1 MKHAWWSNFFCFV
14 QAIDI
19 QDYSSS
25 SMMLIQLQSTFLI
38 ATMPQGQDYIRNF
51 FIVPNNM
58 FWINDSAGK
67 SWLIM
72 NTSSVWNIQQCANQL
87 LELLWP
93 ALSFFTH
100 QNECNLL
107 LRPLHVQHNYIITCV
122 CSQFRCLFSWQTD
135 CDFTILQN
143 GCVRKKLTNCIDHLT
158 NLFNSYNRCATY
170 RVLMYAL
177 EWWTSYF
184 PEKILVPHYY
194 FRWLL
199 MNCVELQLDWSTWIY
214 LLIVYIW

>member
-1 MKHAWWSNFFCFV
+1 
-14 QAIDI
+14 
-19 QDYSSS
+19 
-25 SMMLIQLQSTFLI
+25 
-38 ATMPQGQDYIRNF
+38 
-51 FIVPNNM
+51 
-58 FWINDSAGK
+58 
-67 SWLIM
+67 M
-72 NTSSVWNIQQCANQL
+72 NTSYVWNIQQCANQL

-93 ALSFFTH
+93 TLSFFTH

-158 NLFNSYNRCATY
+158 NLFNSYNRCTTY

-184 PEKILVPHYY
+184 SEKNSCST
-194 FRWLL
+194 LL
-199 MNCVELQLDWSTWIY
+199 LQVIINEMGRVAAGLEYLNLSLDCVH
-214 LLIVYIW
+214 